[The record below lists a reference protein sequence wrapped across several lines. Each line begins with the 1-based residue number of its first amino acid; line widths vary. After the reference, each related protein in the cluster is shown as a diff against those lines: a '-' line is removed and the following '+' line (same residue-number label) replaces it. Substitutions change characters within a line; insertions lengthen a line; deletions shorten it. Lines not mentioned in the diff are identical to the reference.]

1 MVMMVRVRVRHYAH
15 ECPHNDTTMMC
26 VWCVCV
32 RRDRVQQL
40 V

>member
-1 MVMMVRVRVRHYAH
+1 MLGQRVMMVRVRHYAY
-15 ECPHNDTTMMC
+15 ECPHKGQPC
-26 VWCVCV
+26 VCRVCV